1 MNISGAHSSG
11 AAIKMKQIGFE
22 DPIASINLAKEKFS
36 QQQQQQ
42 QKQQPLFICSW
53 KFNAITT
60 AAAAATRSLF
70 SLLDVDGSKVVYSAA
85 LCVCVCVC
93 ALKDCTKLFDCPALL
108 LYCTAT
114 VYTLWVC
121 VFIRISSIQQQK
133 K

>member
-1 MNISGAHSSG
+1 
-11 AAIKMKQIGFE
+11 MKQIGFE

-36 QQQQQQ
+36 QQQQQ

-85 LCVCVCVC
+85 LCVCVCV
-93 ALKDCTKLFDCPALL
+93 
-108 LYCTAT
+108 
-114 VYTLWVC
+114 
-121 VFIRISSIQQQK
+121 R
-133 K
+133 